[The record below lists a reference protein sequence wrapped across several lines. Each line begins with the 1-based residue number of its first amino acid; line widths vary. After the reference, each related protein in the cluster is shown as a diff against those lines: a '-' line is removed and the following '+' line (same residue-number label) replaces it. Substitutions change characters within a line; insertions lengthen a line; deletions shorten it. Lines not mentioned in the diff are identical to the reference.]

1 MRNWVVFEV
10 KGLKN
15 LPMTNALFD
24 PFERVQA
31 SMASSGFLHRPQ
43 GSDREGPGFCGLSKM
58 PTERRKLKCGDTQK
72 VLFSGSLAHE
82 DNGIL
87 P

>member
-1 MRNWVVFEV
+1 MRNWVVSEV

-15 LPMTNALFD
+15 LPMTNVLFD

-43 GSDREGPGFCGLSKM
+43 GNGSKGPGFCGLSKTR
-58 PTERRKLKCGDTQK
+58 TERRKLKCGDTRK
-72 VLFSGSLAHE
+72 ILFSDTMAHE

-87 P
+87 S